1 MEVTAQLEGKKILQP
16 ALFLA
21 GEKDLVLKF
30 PGVNL
35 DAMRE
40 FVPNLKGCVIVP
52 GAGHW
57 VPAKYPAEVNESLL
71 DFVQGLR

>member
-1 MEVTAQLEGKKILQP
+1 MQP

-30 PGVNL
+30 PGMNL
-35 DAMRE
+35 DTMRALI
-40 FVPNLKGCVIVP
+40 PNLQGCIIVP

-57 VPAKYPAEVNESLL
+57 VPAEYPEEVNKSLL
-71 DFVQGLR
+71 DFLQDLR

>member
-1 MEVTAQLEGKKILQP
+1 MEVTPQLEGKKILQP

-30 PGVNL
+30 PGMNL

-40 FVPNLKGCVIVP
+40 HVPNLKGLVIVP

-57 VPAKYPAEVNESLL
+57 DPAEYPEEVNQSLL
-71 DFVQGLR
+71 DFLKDWR